1 MTIIRNDNK
10 GIDFNTLKIGDVFK
24 DQENILMVIREVET
38 KNGGIYNAIDLEDG
52 ELTLFYADK
61 EVIPLKAELVVS

>member
-10 GIDFNTLKIGDVFK
+10 GIDFNTLEIGDVFK
-24 DQENILMVIREVET
+24 DQDNVFMVIKKIES
-38 KNGGIYNAIDLEDG
+38 KNGSVYNAIDLDDG
-52 ELTLFYADK
+52 ELTLFYADE

>member
-24 DQENILMVIREVET
+24 DHENILMVIREVET

-52 ELTLFYADK
+52 ELTLFYADE

>member
-24 DQENILMVIREVET
+24 DQENILMVIKKIES
-38 KNGGIYNAIDLEDG
+38 KNGSVYNAIDLEDG
-52 ELTLFYADK
+52 ELTLFYADE

>member
-52 ELTLFYADK
+52 ELTLFYADE